1 MARKGNAWRGRR
13 NWKARKRAKERK
25 VILPQDGATARIAY
39 NEVWAKLHS
48 DDPGVVDATYRLLRF
63 RPDGYRFMPRFK
75 AGTWDGYISLYQ
87 QRGGTF
93 PGGLLTR
100 ASARL
105 RELGV
110 AVEIEDRS
118 QAPHTEPGLAGGLN
132 RKELRPYQVEACDLA
147 VEARCGV
154 FAAAT
159 GTGKTEIMAEMI
171 RRLGCRSLIIV
182 ASRDLAWQTIER
194 FEGSDRE
201 PQTLSFPNAD
211 LVAGLPPLYGIVG
224 DDTYKSGLVTAA
236 LFQTLVRRLMPI
248 CVRCDAAGELHQK
261 TCNKK
266 KGVHRCGGELDFTES
281 DAVREWL
288 ASFDALHLDECHR
301 ATAKT
306 WWPVVNAIPAY
317 WRFGYSATPYKS
329 DPITELKLVGATGEI
344 FYSFPAKDAIE
355 QGYLTKPFVVTVDPQ
370 FEYMHEDEDTKYM
383 DSYRDGVVEHV
394 KRCRVIAEIAKG
406 TSEGWGV
413 PTLITVQWNEQG
425 RNIKRALREID
436 VRAEFI
442 NGNATTAQR
451 LKVLRA
457 MADGRMNC
465 VISTTIFD
473 EGVNVPAIG
482 ALILA
487 GGGKA
492 RHKVI
497 QRIGRGL
504 RVVEGK
510 DYLAVFDLWDSHG
523 DKYLLGH
530 SRQRLR
536 AVQDADFPHE
546 KLTPKETMARIK
558 AGDVR
563 GTND

>member
-1 MARKGNAWRGRR
+1 MVKKGNAWRGRR
-13 NWKARKRAKERK
+13 NWKARKRTKERQ

-75 AGTWDGYISLYQ
+75 AGTWDGYMSLYG
-87 QRGGTF
+87 RRAGTF
-93 PGGLLTR
+93 PGGLLMR
-100 ASARL
+100 AVARL
-105 RELGV
+105 RDLGV
-110 AVEIEDRS
+110 DVETEDRS
-118 QAPHTEPGLAGGLN
+118 EVPHTEPGLADGLN
-132 RKELRPYQVEACDLA
+132 LKELRPYQVEACDLA
-147 VEARCGV
+147 MKARRGV
-154 FAAAT
+154 FNAAT

-194 FEGSDRE
+194 FEGSERE
-201 PQTLSFPNAD
+201 AQTLSFPHAND
-211 LVAGLPPLYGIVG
+211 LGMPPLYGIIG
-224 DDTYKSGLVTAA
+224 DDTYKSGMVTAA

-248 CVRCDAAGELHQK
+248 CVRCDGMGELTDK
-261 TCNKK
+261 TCDKK
-266 KGVHRCGGELDFTES
+266 KGGRRCGGELDFTES
-281 DAVREWL
+281 EAVREWL
-288 ASFDALHLDECHR
+288 STFDAVHLDECHR

-317 WRFGYSATPYKS
+317 WRFGYSATPFKS

-344 FYSFPAKDAIE
+344 FYSFPAKEAIE
-355 QGYLTKPFVVTVDPQ
+355 QGYLTKPYVVTVDPK
-370 FEYMHEDEDTKYM
+370 FEYMHEDEDTNWM
-383 DSYRDGVVEHV
+383 DSYRDGIVDHV

-406 TSEGWGV
+406 TSEGWDV
-413 PTLITVQWNEQG
+413 PTLITVQWNEHG
-425 RNIKRALREID
+425 RNIKRALHEID
-436 VRAEFI
+436 VRATFI
-442 NGNATTAQR
+442 NGNASTSER
-451 LKVLRA
+451 LEVLRA
-457 MADGRMNC
+457 MADGRLNC

-492 RHKVI
+492 QHKVI

-510 DYLAVFDLWDSHG
+510 EYLAVFDLWDSHG

-530 SRQRLR
+530 SRQRLA
-536 AVQDADFPHE
+536 AVKDAGFSHE
-546 KLTPKETMARIK
+546 KLTPTEVLARIK
-558 AGDVR
+558 TGDVR
-563 GTND
+563 GTDG

>member
-1 MARKGNAWRGRR
+1 MAKKGNAWRGRR
-13 NWKARKRAKERK
+13 NWKARKRVKERQ
-25 VILPQDGATARIAY
+25 VILPQDGASARIAY

-75 AGTWDGYISLYQ
+75 NGSWDGYMSLYG
-87 QRGGTF
+87 RRAGTF
-93 PGGLLTR
+93 PGGLLDR
-100 ASARL
+100 AVARL
-105 RELGV
+105 RDLGV
-110 AVEIEDRS
+110 DVTTEDRS
-118 QAPHTEPGLAGGLN
+118 QVPHTEPLLADGTNL
-132 RKELRPYQVEACDLA
+132 KELRPYQVEACDLA
-147 VEARCGV
+147 VEARRGV
-154 FAAAT
+154 FNAAT
-159 GTGKTEIMAEMI
+159 GVGKTEIMAEMI

-194 FEGSDRE
+194 FEGSERE
-201 PQTLSFPNAD
+201 PQTLSFPHAPVD
-211 LVAGLPPLYGIVG
+211 ALYGIVG

-236 LFQTLVRRLMPI
+236 LFQTLVRRLMPV
-248 CVRCDAAGELHQK
+248 CLRCGGMGELTDK
-261 TCNKK
+261 TCDKK
-266 KGVHRCGGELDFTES
+266 KGARRCGGELDFTES

-288 ASFDALHLDECHR
+288 ATFDALHLDECHR

-317 WRFGYSATPYKS
+317 WRFGYSATPFKS
-329 DPITELKLVGATGEI
+329 DPITELKLVGATGDI

-370 FEYMHEDEDTKYM
+370 FEYMHEDEDTTWM
-383 DSYRDGVVEHV
+383 DSYRDGIVDHV

-406 TSEGWGV
+406 TSEGWSV
-413 PTLITVQWNEQG
+413 PTLIMVQWNEHG

-457 MADGRMNC
+457 MADGRLNC
-465 VISTTIFD
+465 VIATTIFD

-492 RHKVI
+492 QHKVI

-504 RVVEGK
+504 RLVEGK
-510 DYLAVFDLWDSHG
+510 KYLAVFDLWDSHG

-530 SRQRLR
+530 SRQRLA
-536 AVQDADFPHE
+536 AVKDAGFPHE
-546 KLTPKETMARIK
+546 KLTPSEVLVRIR

-563 GTND
+563 GTID